1 MAVPGTQTALS
12 AAEMP
17 TILVPTS
24 ATPLTTAIPTAGT
37 SVIPEAQPPRRC
49 LAEVVEERQ
58 RRLANIDGGNIC
70 AIVPP
75 TEEEKKGL

>member
-1 MAVPGTQTALS
+1 MAVPGTQTALG
-12 AAEMP
+12 AAEVP
-17 TILVPTS
+17 AILVPTS
-24 ATPLTTAIPTAGT
+24 ATPLTTGIPAEGT

-58 RRLANIDGGNIC
+58 CRLSNIDRGNIC

>member
-1 MAVPGTQTALS
+1 M
-12 AAEMP
+12 
-17 TILVPTS
+17 
-24 ATPLTTAIPTAGT
+24 
-37 SVIPEAQPPRRC
+37 IPEAQPPRRC